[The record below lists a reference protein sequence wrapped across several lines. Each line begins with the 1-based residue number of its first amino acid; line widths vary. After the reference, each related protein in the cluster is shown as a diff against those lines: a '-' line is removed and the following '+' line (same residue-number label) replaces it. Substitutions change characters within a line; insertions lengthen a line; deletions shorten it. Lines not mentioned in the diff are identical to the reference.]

1 MSDRRLPPIWLMGL
15 SNAPLGFFSGIAFFA
30 IPQLLAAHHVS
41 EARIAA
47 RTAAPI
53 SPPFWSVIF
62 GPLRAVF
69 FSRRWYA
76 TVLFALA
83 ATCIC
88 TALLNINHLVILEIA
103 MVLATVASLLGNT
116 ALGGWLSTICG
127 TDQRNSISAW
137 INIALISGT
146 GVMAVA
152 AGEIL
157 RHMPL
162 LPAVSLLGAIIMLP
176 TLIFLFMPAP
186 GPDRRLAGESFTQF
200 NREIFALI
208 RRREVLIGLVLFI
221 SPCGSFALSNLLPGL
236 GNDFHASPSMVS
248 LAGGMGAI
256 VPGVLGCLLF

>member
-47 RTAAPI
+47 ITAAAI
-53 SPPFWSVIF
+53 SPTFWAVIF
-62 GPLRAVF
+62 GPILDVF

-146 GVMAVA
+146 GVMAAA
-152 AGEIL
+152 AGEIEVVTKLSSVSVTEL
-157 RHMPL
+157 R
-162 LPAVSLLGAIIMLP
+162 GILP
-176 TLIFLFMPAP
+176 TAP
-186 GPDRRLAGESFTQF
+186 GSF
-200 NREIFALI
+200 EIVRFDSYS
-208 RRREVLIGLVLFI
+208 RRRYEAPPSVWTRRALVMRLR
-221 SPCGSFALSNLLPGL
+221 L
-236 GNDFHASPSMVS
+236 
-248 LAGGMGAI
+248 
-256 VPGVLGCLLF
+256 